1 MRREQF
7 GEWGKSLSVGDF
19 WRAVAILGAA
29 QYDVNLTNAHT
40 RGQHLQWKLPD
51 PILPNP
57 SPEFCLSLW
66 QDLSKIGGIRLALTT
81 FYDNQSE
88 IIQNF
93 RNYAAT
99 SVYLQMPFPRLG
111 LVWHWPVR
119 IGFLVDPVST
129 SFQDIFLKEREKH
142 ETVRTL
148 TEISSVE
155 QANSFEFLILPA
167 PIGRALQLLN
177 NSPVTVQ
184 AHCLILLSTLP
195 ESFSQLAAL
204 VRRTHSAGALFH
216 PDSPPFAELYAN
228 FIWNLS
234 HDLPLDEADP
244 VGTLFATSE
253 LLTKARISRFL
264 QRVAERLVEAGGE
277 PVPVPD
283 SMAIRFQHLPKRYP
297 GDLLGHLSSTKQLRR

>member
-1 MRREQF
+1 MGKVPLGRELLARR
-7 GEWGKSLSVGDF
+7 GDP
-19 WRAVAILGAA
+19 WRGAIRCQSHECA
-29 QYDVNLTNAHT
+29 Y

-51 PILPNP
+51 PILPNL

-81 FYDNQSE
+81 FCDNQSE

-129 SFQDIFLKEREKH
+129 SLQDIFLKEREKH

-167 PIGRALQLLN
+167 PIGLALQLLN

-216 PDSPPFAELYAN
+216 PIPRPSLNCTPISF
-228 FIWNLS
+228 
-234 HDLPLDEADP
+234 
-244 VGTLFATSE
+244 GTSRTTS
-253 LLTKARISRFL
+253 R
-264 QRVAERLVEAGGE
+264 
-277 PVPVPD
+277 
-283 SMAIRFQHLPKRYP
+283 
-297 GDLLGHLSSTKQLRR
+297 

>member
-1 MRREQF
+1 MGKVPLGRELLARR
-7 GEWGKSLSVGDF
+7 GDP
-19 WRAVAILGAA
+19 WRGAIRCQSHECA
-29 QYDVNLTNAHT
+29 Y

-51 PILPNP
+51 PILPNL

-81 FYDNQSE
+81 FCDNQSE

-99 SVYLQMPFPRLG
+99 SVYLQMPFPR
-111 LVWHWPVR
+111 
-119 IGFLVDPVST
+119 FLVDPVST
-129 SFQDIFLKEREKH
+129 SLQDIFLKEREKH

-167 PIGRALQLLN
+167 PIGLALQLLN

-216 PDSPPFAELYAN
+216 PDSPPF
-228 FIWNLS
+228 
-234 HDLPLDEADP
+234 
-244 VGTLFATSE
+244 GTSRTTS
-253 LLTKARISRFL
+253 R
-264 QRVAERLVEAGGE
+264 
-277 PVPVPD
+277 
-283 SMAIRFQHLPKRYP
+283 
-297 GDLLGHLSSTKQLRR
+297 